1 MKYFKI
7 ILTLLMNRAF
17 VSACLTVAGIV
28 LTSIYGRDFLVDEK
42 LTETIL
48 TIAGGL
54 FTALG
59 FTGALTTD
67 FGKSESK

>member
-1 MKYFKI
+1 MKYVKI
-7 ILTLLMNRAF
+7 ILTLLINRAF
-17 VSACLTVAGIV
+17 VSAVLTVIGLI
-28 LTSIYGRDFLVDEK
+28 LTAIYGRDFLVDEK

-67 FGKSESK
+67 FAKKS

>member
-7 ILTLLMNRAF
+7 VLTLLMNRAF
-17 VSACLTVAGIV
+17 VSACLTVIGII
-28 LTSIYGRDFLVDEK
+28 LTSVYGRDFLVDEK
-42 LTETIL
+42 LLETIM

-67 FGKSESK
+67 LGKKE

>member
-1 MKYFKI
+1 MKYVKI
-7 ILTLLMNRAF
+7 ILTLLINRAF
-17 VSACLTVAGIV
+17 VSAVLTVIGLV
-28 LTSIYGRDFLVDEK
+28 LTAIYGKDFLVDEK

-54 FTALG
+54 FTAFG

-67 FGKSESK
+67 FGKKE

>member
-1 MKYFKI
+1 MKYFKV

-59 FTGALTTD
+59 FTG
-67 FGKSESK
+67 GKVNNDGA